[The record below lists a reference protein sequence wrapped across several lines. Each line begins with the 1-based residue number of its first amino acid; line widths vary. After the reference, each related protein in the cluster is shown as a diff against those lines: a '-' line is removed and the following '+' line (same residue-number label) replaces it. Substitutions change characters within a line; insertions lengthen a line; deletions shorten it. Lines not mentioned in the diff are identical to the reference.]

1 MGTLSTSA
9 TTKSSA
15 TIVELILFG
24 KASVVGLSIAAP
36 VGPIGLLCI
45 QRTLSRGARIGVASG
60 LGAATAD
67 AIYGAIGAAGLTA
80 VVQLFTAVSQ
90 PLAVLGA
97 LFLAWMG
104 VGLLQTLA
112 TNGPAAAANT
122 DGICAAFGSTLLLTL
137 ANPMTILSF
146 IAVFAALG
154 GSQGPAPAAMA
165 TMVAG
170 VFCGSA
176 LWWLI
181 LTGSITLIRH
191 KLKDSTL
198 TLISRG
204 AGALLIGFAGWQI
217 YATLL

>member
-1 MGTLSTSA
+1 
-9 TTKSSA
+9 
-15 TIVELILFG
+15 VELVLFG
-24 KASVVGLSIAAP
+24 KASVVGLLIAAP

-45 QRTLSRGARIGVASG
+45 QHTLSSGARIGVAGG

-80 VVQLFTAVSQ
+80 VIQLFTALSQ
-90 PLAVLGA
+90 PLAILGA

-104 VGLLQTLA
+104 FRLVQTPA
-112 TNGPAAAANT
+112 TKGSAAASNA
-122 DGICAAFGSTLLLTL
+122 DGIFVAFGSTLLLTL

-154 GSQGPAPAAMA
+154 GSQQLASTAMA

-170 VFCGSA
+170 VFFGSA
-176 LWWLI
+176 FWWLI
-181 LTGSITLIRH
+181 LTGSITLVRH
-191 KLKDSTL
+191 KLKESAL

-217 YATLL
+217 YATLS

>member
-1 MGTLSTSA
+1 M
-9 TTKSSA
+9 
-15 TIVELILFG
+15 ELVLFG
-24 KASVVGLSIAAP
+24 KASVVGFLIAAP

-45 QRTLSRGARIGVASG
+45 QRTLSRGASIGVASG

-67 AIYGAIGAAGLTA
+67 AIYGAIGAAGLT
-80 VVQLFTAVSQ
+80 VVIQLFTALSQ
-90 PLAVLGA
+90 PLAILGA
-97 LFLAWMG
+97 LFLAW
-104 VGLLQTLA
+104 VGFRLLQTPA
-112 TNGPAAAANT
+112 TNGPAAAANA
-122 DGICAAFGSTLLLTL
+122 GGMGAAFGSTLLLTL

-154 GSQGPAPAAMA
+154 GSQDLASVAMA

-170 VFCGSA
+170 VFFGSA

-181 LTGSITLIRH
+181 LTGSITLVRH
-191 KLKDSTL
+191 RLKESTL

-217 YATLL
+217 YATLFR

>member
-1 MGTLSTSA
+1 M
-9 TTKSSA
+9 
-15 TIVELILFG
+15 ELVLFG
-24 KASVVGLSIAAP
+24 KASVVGLLIAAP

-45 QRTLSRGARIGVASG
+45 QRTLSRGATIGVASG
-60 LGAATAD
+60 LGAASAD

-80 VVQLFTAVSQ
+80 VIQLFTAMSQ
-90 PLAVLGA
+90 PLAILAA

-104 VGLLQTLA
+104 VQLVQA
-112 TNGPAAAANT
+112 PAAHGPAAASNA
-122 DGICAAFGSTLLLTL
+122 DGIFVAFGSTLLLTL

-154 GSQGPAPAAMA
+154 GSQHLASSAMA

-170 VFCGSA
+170 VFFGSA

-181 LTGSITLIRH
+181 LTGSITLVRH
-191 KLKDSTL
+191 KLKESA
-198 TLISRG
+198 LILVSRG

-217 YATLL
+217 YATLS

>member
-1 MGTLSTSA
+1 M
-9 TTKSSA
+9 
-15 TIVELILFG
+15 ELVLFG
-24 KASVVGLSIAAP
+24 KASVVGLLIAAP

-60 LGAATAD
+60 LGAASAD

-80 VVQLFTAVSQ
+80 VIQLFTALSQ
-90 PLAVLGA
+90 PLAILGA

-104 VGLLQTLA
+104 VQLVQTPA
-112 TNGPAAAANT
+112 AHGPAAASNA
-122 DGICAAFGSTLLLTL
+122 DGIFVAFGSTLLLTL

-154 GSQGPAPAAMA
+154 GSHHLASSAMA

-170 VFCGSA
+170 VFFGSA

-181 LTGSITLIRH
+181 LTGSITLVRH
-191 KLKDSTL
+191 KLKESAL

-217 YATLL
+217 YATLS